1 VKLDYSLTQSD
12 FLTQAAFELR
22 FVRLPFA
29 QVTWLVWG
37 LFFAAL
43 VLVAG
48 DAFAYVLLVA
58 FMAFI
63 IFQTVASLQRRL
75 WLRCNYSADRLR
87 GLAGEQH
94 LEITEEHLR
103 ETAPNRD
110 VTWHWQDY
118 SSIHDTP
125 SHVFIKPTPI
135 NTVIIPHS
143 VFSSDAARAELVS
156 FVKGCIERKRP
167 NQTLQPTAGRSDA

>member
-1 VKLDYSLTQSD
+1 MKLDYSLTGSD

-29 QVTWLVWG
+29 QLTWLVWG

-43 VLVAG
+43 LLVAG
-48 DAFAYVLLVA
+48 ESLPNVLLVA
-58 FMAFI
+58 FIAFI
-63 IFQTVASLQRRL
+63 IFQVVASLQRRV
-75 WLRCNYSADRLR
+75 WLRCNYSLDRLR

-94 LEITEEHLR
+94 LEITEEHLHER
-103 ETAPNRD
+103 TPNRD
-110 VTWHWQDY
+110 VTWQWQDY
-118 SSIHDTP
+118 SAIHDTP

-143 VFSSDAARAELVS
+143 AFSSDAQRSELVAL
-156 FVKGCIERKRP
+156 VDRAIAAKK
-167 NQTLQPTAGRSDA
+167 T